1 MKGNLLI
8 KIGLLLLGAI
18 FILVYMLA
26 QLGAFSRFTQSINE
40 YTVRFDSVSGLSPGA
55 RVLIA
60 GVEVGEVKEI
70 KLDSGR
76 AKLVLAL
83 QSQVRLHTDA
93 IALLRTQG
101 LLGERYVEIQPGQT
115 ALLLPGQEIQKS
127 SLLLDLDRFLDQV
140 GALSASVG
148 DFSNSFNRVFGGSEG
163 QERLKRMV
171 EDLDALGVLVKNFN
185 QSEGTL
191 KKLIDEPLAYDKLVQ
206 ALTSATQFVERFE
219 KMNLVLSYRVNFLW
233 AKPTGDSGFRNA
245 LAARMQMRPERFYL
259 AELIELPNQDWKV
272 SLQLGLNFG
281 NLSLRGGL
289 IESTIGAG
297 AELKLSDRLRLG
309 IEAFDFTRTVGPHL
323 RLQAGFD
330 LVALFVAAGYDD
342 ALLPQKPGSFYISL
356 GVRLTDEDLRYLL
369 GLLAIKL

>member
-1 MKGNLLI
+1 MKSGSLVKVSVLLI
-8 KIGLLLLGAI
+8 GAIVVLAYMLVKLGA
-18 FILVYMLA
+18 LSGL
-26 QLGAFSRFTQSINE
+26 TQSTND
-40 YTVRFDSVSGLSPGA
+40 YAVRFDSVSGLSPGA

-60 GVEVGEVKEI
+60 GVEVGEVREI
-70 KLDSGR
+70 KLEEGR
-76 AKLVLAL
+76 AKLLLSL
-83 QSQVRLHTDA
+83 QSEVKLHADA

-101 LLGERYVEIQPGQT
+101 LLGERYVEVQPGQGPFL
-115 ALLLPGQEIQKS
+115 APGQEIKKS

-148 DFSNSFNRVFGGSEG
+148 QFSNSFNQVFGGDEG

-171 EDLDALGVLVKNFN
+171 DDLDALGVLVKNFN

-191 KKLIDEPLAYDKLVQ
+191 KKLIEEPLAYEKLVQ
-206 ALTSATQFVERFE
+206 ALESATQFVERFE
-219 KMNLVLSYRVNFLW
+219 KMSVVLSYRMNFLLV
-233 AKPTGDSGFRNA
+233 KPTGESGFRNT
-245 LAARMQMRPERFYL
+245 LSARMQLRPERSYL
-259 AELIELPNQDWKV
+259 AELIELPGQNWKL
-272 SLQLGLNFG
+272 SLQVGLNFG

-309 IEAFDFTRTVGPHL
+309 IEASDFTRAAGPHV
-323 RLQAGFD
+323 RLQGGFD

-342 ALLPQKPGSFYISL
+342 LFLPQKPGSFYISV

-369 GLLAIKL
+369 GLLAIRL